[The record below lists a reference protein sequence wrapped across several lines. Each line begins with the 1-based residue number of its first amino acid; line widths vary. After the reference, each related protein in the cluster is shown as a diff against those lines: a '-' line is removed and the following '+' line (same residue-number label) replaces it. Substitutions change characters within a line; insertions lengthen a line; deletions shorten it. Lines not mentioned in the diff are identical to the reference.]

1 MNEAYRNAIANYGA
15 SIIGYIGLR
24 DSNGTELT
32 GGTPAYARVAVTWT
46 AAVDGLIRPTADV
59 VFNVP
64 AGTTVASWFAI
75 NTTQDTELGGAALT
89 AEAYAGQGEYKLLA
103 ASSGIAHTTPV

>member
-1 MNEAYRNAIANYGA
+1 MNEAYRNAVANFGA

-24 DSNGTELT
+24 DQNGTELT

-46 AAVDGLIRPTADV
+46 AAVGGLIRPQADI

-64 AGTTVASWFAI
+64 AGATVASWFAI

-89 AEAYAGQGEYKLLA
+89 AETYAGQGEYKLLA

>member
-1 MNEAYRNAIANYGA
+1 MNEAYRNAIANFGA

-24 DSNGTELT
+24 DQNGTELT
-32 GGTPAYARVAVTWT
+32 GGTPAYTRVAVTWT
-46 AAVDGLIRPTADV
+46 AAVNGLIRPQADI

-64 AGTTVASWFAI
+64 AGATVASWFAI
-75 NTTQDTELGGAALT
+75 NTAQNTELGGAVLT
-89 AEAYAGQGEYKLLA
+89 PETYAGQGEYKLLA

>member
-1 MNEAYRNAIANYGA
+1 MNEAYRNAVANFGA

-24 DSNGTELT
+24 DQNGTELT
-32 GGTPAYARVAVTWT
+32 GGTPAYARAAVTWT
-46 AAVDGLIRPTADV
+46 AAVNGLIRPQADI

-64 AGTTVASWFAI
+64 AGATVASWFAI
-75 NTTQDTELGGAALT
+75 NAAQDTELGGAALT
-89 AEAYAGQGEYKLLA
+89 AETYAGQGEYKLLA